1 MNNFRNAAADI
12 LANIT
17 LVLFIVCL
25 LILAIPFGLL
35 FVIIGWL
42 STNPGLESS
51 EFNKRIQAIHNTIAK
66 ILKVKE

>member
-1 MNNFRNAAADI
+1 MNKFRNAASDI

-35 FVIIGWL
+35 FVIIGAL
-42 STNPGLESS
+42 STEKGLEEA
-51 EFNKRIQAIHNTIAK
+51 EFTKRIHAIHSVIAK
-66 ILKVKE
+66 MLKVKE

>member
-1 MNNFRNAAADI
+1 MNKFRNATADI

-51 EFNKRIQAIHNTIAK
+51 EFDKRIQAVHSVIAK
-66 ILKVKE
+66 MMKVKE

>member
-1 MNNFRNAAADI
+1 MNKFRNAASDI

-35 FVIIGWL
+35 FVIIGAL
-42 STNPGLESS
+42 STEKGLEDA
-51 EFNKRIQAIHNTIAK
+51 EFTKRIQAIHSVIAK
-66 ILKVKE
+66 MLKVKE

>member
-1 MNNFRNAAADI
+1 MNKFRNAVSDI

-35 FVIIGWL
+35 FMIIGAL
-42 STNPGLESS
+42 STEKGLEGS
-51 EFNKRIQAIHNTIAK
+51 EFEKRIQSVHGVISK
-66 ILKVKE
+66 MMKVKE

>member
-1 MNNFRNAAADI
+1 MDKFRNAAADI

-42 STNPGLESS
+42 STNPDLEGS
-51 EFNKRIQAIHNTIAK
+51 EFDKRIQAVHSTIAK
-66 ILKVKE
+66 MMKVKE

>member
-1 MNNFRNAAADI
+1 MDKFRNGAADI

-42 STNPGLESS
+42 STNPGLEES
-51 EFNKRIQAIHNTIAK
+51 EFNKRIQAIHSVIAK
-66 ILKVKE
+66 MLKVKE

>member
-1 MNNFRNAAADI
+1 MNKFRNATSDI

-42 STNPGLESS
+42 STEKGLEES
-51 EFNKRIQAIHNTIAK
+51 EFNKRIQAIHSTIAK
-66 ILKVKE
+66 MLKVKE

>member
-1 MNNFRNAAADI
+1 MNKFRNAVSDI

-35 FVIIGWL
+35 FMIIGAL
-42 STNPGLESS
+42 STEKGLEES
-51 EFNKRIQAIHNTIAK
+51 EFEKRIQSVHSVISK
-66 ILKVKE
+66 MMKVKE

>member
-1 MNNFRNAAADI
+1 MNKFRNAVSDI

-35 FVIIGWL
+35 FVIIGAL
-42 STNPGLESS
+42 STEKGLEES
-51 EFNKRIQAIHNTIAK
+51 EFNKRIQAIHSVISK
-66 ILKVKE
+66 MMKVKE

>member
-1 MNNFRNAAADI
+1 MNNFRNATSDI

-35 FVIIGWL
+35 FVIIGTL
-42 STNPGLESS
+42 STEKGLESS
-51 EFNKRIQAIHNTIAK
+51 EFNKRIQAIHSVVAK
-66 ILKVKE
+66 MLKVKE

>member
-1 MNNFRNAAADI
+1 MNKFRNAASDI

-35 FVIIGWL
+35 FVIIGAL
-42 STNPGLESS
+42 STEKGLEEA
-51 EFNKRIQAIHNTIAK
+51 EFTKRIQALHSVIAK
-66 ILKVKE
+66 MLKVKE